1 MVLVPE
7 MHFDDLYSEYIAATY
22 DRQSLT
28 ENPVKIL
35 ICTTPRTAGHSYC
48 QVLQQFGLG
57 IPTEYFQWQYALPLM
72 RRWSADDTMDLQK
85 LNQQAP
91 AYGRHLLEKRTE
103 NGVFSAKI
111 FYENLPFARSTIG
124 DDDGNS
130 FYVFLSRRNKV
141 DQTISLLS
149 MLHTGQ
155 PFDSQETLPGIPTVT
170 ILSEKVVRDTAQYIF
185 DSEIRWKNYLNTLD
199 RRRVAHVC
207 YEDFI
212 ANQQENASATM
223 SNWFPGFELGS
234 KAISTS
240 KRYAHDV
247 EFKNMI
253 KRQFGDYLRRFWQN
267 TPEA

>member
-1 MVLVPE
+1 
-7 MHFDDLYSEYIAATY
+7 
-22 DRQSLT
+22 
-28 ENPVKIL
+28 
-35 ICTTPRTAGHSYC
+35 
-48 QVLQQFGLG
+48 
-57 IPTEYFQWQYALPLM
+57 M
-72 RRWSADDTMDLQK
+72 RRWSADDTMDFQK

-91 AYGRHLLEKRTE
+91 AYGRHLLAKRTE
-103 NGVFSAKI
+103 NGDFSAKI

-199 RRRVAHVC
+199 RHRVAHVC

-212 ANQQENASATM
+212 ANQLENASATM

>member
-1 MVLVPE
+1 MGLIPE
-7 MHFDDLYSEYIAATY
+7 MHFDNLYSEYMAATY
-22 DRQSLT
+22 DRQSSV
-28 ENPVKIL
+28 ENPTKIL
-35 ICTTPRTAGHSYC
+35 ICTTPRTAGHAYC
-48 QVLQQFGLG
+48 QILQQLGLG

-72 RRWSADDTMDLQK
+72 RRWSADHIKDLEE
-85 LNQQAP
+85 LNEQAP
-91 AYGRHLLEKRTE
+91 AYGRHLMEKRTE
-103 NGVFSAKI
+103 NGVFGAKI
-111 FYENLPFARSTIG
+111 FFENLPFVRNSIG

-170 ILSEKVVRDTAQYIF
+170 VLSEKIIRATAQHIF

-199 RRRVAHVC
+199 PRRVAHVC

-223 SNWFPGFELGS
+223 AHWFPGFELKS

-247 EFKNMI
+247 EFKTMI
-253 KRQFGDYLRRFWQN
+253 GRQFGDYLRRFWQEH
-267 TPEA
+267 T

>member
-1 MVLVPE
+1 MAGVIPE
-7 MHFDDLYSEYIAATY
+7 MQFDDLYSKFIAETY
-22 DRQSLT
+22 DRQSLV
-28 ENPVKIL
+28 EDPAKIL
-35 ICTTPRTAGHSYC
+35 VCTTPRTAGHSYC
-48 QVLQQFGLG
+48 RVLQQLGLG

-72 RRWSADDTMDLQK
+72 RRWSIDGTMDVEK

-111 FYENLPFARSTIG
+111 FYENLPFARSSIG
-124 DDDGNS
+124 DDDDNS

-155 PFDSQETLPGIPTVT
+155 PFDSQEKLPGIPTVT

-185 DSEIRWKNYLNTLD
+185 DREIRWKNYLTTVD
-199 RRRVAHVC
+199 RRRVAHVF
-207 YEDFI
+207 YEDFV
-212 ANQQENASATM
+212 ADQQENASATM
-223 SNWFPGFELGS
+223 STWFPGFALKS

-240 KRYAHDV
+240 KRYVHDV
-247 EFKNMI
+247 EFKTMI
-253 KRQFGDYLRRFWQN
+253 GRQFGGYIRRFWQ
-267 TPEA
+267 EHA

>member
-1 MVLVPE
+1 
-7 MHFDDLYSEYIAATY
+7 MHFDDLYSDYIAATY

-57 IPTEYFQWQYALPLM
+57 VPTEYFQWQYALPLM

-85 LNQQAP
+85 LSQQAP

-170 ILSEKVVRDTAQYIF
+170 ILREKVVRDTAQYIF

-199 RRRVAHVC
+199 RHRVAHVC

-223 SNWFPGFELGS
+223 SNWFPGFELDS

-247 EFKNMI
+247 ELKNMI

-267 TPEA
+267 TTEA